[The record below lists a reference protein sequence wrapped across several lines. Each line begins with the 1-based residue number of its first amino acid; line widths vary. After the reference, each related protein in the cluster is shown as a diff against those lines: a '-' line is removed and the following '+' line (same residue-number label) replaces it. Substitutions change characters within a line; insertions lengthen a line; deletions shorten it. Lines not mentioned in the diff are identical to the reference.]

1 MTSPRAVGLAPSSS
15 IARELRAP
23 GLRGYFLC
31 EQKVPKKSLRKLRF
45 LRTFLITGDI
55 VFFARGTDFRS
66 KLTAIRLLVFRV
78 YFSVVIGSPYRLG
91 PSKLPGVLNES
102 LLRFTALLAMAVSQI
117 KKRRRSKHF
126 RKDRG

>member
-23 GLRGYFLC
+23 GLRGNSVC

-126 RKDRG
+126 RKNRG

>member
-45 LRTFLITGDI
+45 LRTFLITGVI
-55 VFFARGTDFRS
+55 VFCARGTDYRS
-66 KLTAIRLLVFRV
+66 KLIAVRLPVFRV
-78 YFSVVIGSPYRLG
+78 CFSVVIGSPYRLG
-91 PSKLPGVLNES
+91 PGKLPGVLFIVYS
-102 LLRFTALLAMAVSQI
+102 V
-117 KKRRRSKHF
+117 
-126 RKDRG
+126 